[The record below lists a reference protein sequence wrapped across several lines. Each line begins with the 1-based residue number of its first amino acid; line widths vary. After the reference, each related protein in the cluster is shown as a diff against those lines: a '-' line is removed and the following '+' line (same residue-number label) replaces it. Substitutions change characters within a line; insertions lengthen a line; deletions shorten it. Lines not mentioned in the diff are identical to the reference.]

1 MKPWVKGLVIAV
13 VQVGLVA
20 SLGAKL
26 LYDRLT
32 LPSVWVRTAPYD
44 PNLPIRGRYV
54 RLRLM
59 VEARGIPDKP
69 PGSFSGSRPPV
80 ILQVKNNQL
89 LALADPQEHR
99 YRPVDLHVMF
109 IGSGEARQAVL
120 DKPVA
125 FFIPEHLPD
134 PSQLKP
140 GQELWVEVTVPPQGP
155 PRPIRLGLKQG
166 DGPIVHLVT
175 E

>member
-1 MKPWVKGLVIAV
+1 MRPWVKGLVIAV

-32 LPSVWVRTAPYD
+32 LPRVWVLTAPYD

-59 VEARGIPDKP
+59 VEAKDIPDKP
-69 PGSFSGSRPPV
+69 PGSFSASRPAV
-80 ILQVKNNQL
+80 TLRVENNRL
-89 LALADPQEHR
+89 VALADPQEHR
-99 YRPVDLHVMF
+99 YRPVDLHVIF
-109 IGSGEARQAVL
+109 IGSGEARRAVL

-134 PSQLKP
+134 PSRLQS

-155 PRPIRLGLKQG
+155 PRPIRLGFKHG
-166 DGPIVHLVT
+166 DGPIVPLAT